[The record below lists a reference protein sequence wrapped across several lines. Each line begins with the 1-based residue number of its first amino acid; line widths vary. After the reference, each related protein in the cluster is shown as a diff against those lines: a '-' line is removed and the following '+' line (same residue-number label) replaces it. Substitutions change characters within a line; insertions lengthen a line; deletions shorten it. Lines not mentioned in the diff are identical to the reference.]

1 MKRRK
6 LPPYGRPLS
15 AKIKR
20 GENVEP
26 YVYAGPFAWPEGNWH
41 SQYIG
46 QGTALV
52 LPPEDDADDYRWP
65 VRNLCV
71 HVFWTDED
79 KAAGEEL
86 TKLASCLIRGGAI
99 RVVARS
105 WFGEYISARPSVR
118 RTAA

>member
-1 MKRRK
+1 MKRRR
-6 LPPYGRPLS
+6 LPPYGRALN
-15 AKIKR
+15 AKTKR
-20 GENVEP
+20 GETIEP
-26 YVYAGPFAWPEGNWH
+26 YVYAGPFAWQEGALH
-41 SQYIG
+41 SQY
-46 QGTALV
+46 GTALV

-86 TKLASCLIRGGAI
+86 TKLVSCLIRAGAT
-99 RVVARS
+99 RVIARS
-105 WFGEYISARPSVR
+105 WFGEYISARPSIR